1 MFPLLS
7 NFVLSFQLYSFPI
20 FLISFYLILTAIQ
33 FQLSVPLF
41 SCCLLEF
48 IYSFMIVKE
57 KNIQEALNCLSF
69 EIPKVQMCN
78 MIKWSNLS

>member
-20 FLISFYLILTAIQ
+20 VLISFYLILTAIQ
-33 FQLSVPLF
+33 FQLSVLLL
-41 SCCLLEF
+41 SYCLLEF

-57 KNIQEALNCLSF
+57 KNITGSTELFIFLYSQS
-69 EIPKVQMCN
+69 
-78 MIKWSNLS
+78 SNV